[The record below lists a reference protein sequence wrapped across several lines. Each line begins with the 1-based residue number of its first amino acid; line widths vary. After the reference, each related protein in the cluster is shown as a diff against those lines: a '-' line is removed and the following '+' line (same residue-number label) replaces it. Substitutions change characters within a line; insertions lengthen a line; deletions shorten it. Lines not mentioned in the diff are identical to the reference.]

1 MVLESIV
8 SSFLNRFLGDYFDN
22 FSSDNL
28 TVGLWN
34 GEATVGQLNM
44 TPRIGTSCFFCA
56 ISQHK
61 RLWSVTDRYSLY
73 KITKLERSNQALLEN
88 L

>member
-44 TPRIGTSCFFCA
+44 TPRIGTSCFFA
-56 ISQHK
+56 PYDIDYISA
-61 RLWSVTDRYSLY
+61 RTFMVGYGPV
-73 KITKLERSNQALLEN
+73 
-88 L
+88 

>member
-1 MVLESIV
+1 MLESIV

-44 TPRIGTSCFFCA
+44 TPSALAKEYSGHNLNFVWFNLFNGCFPLC
-56 ISQHK
+56 
-61 RLWSVTDRYSLY
+61 L
-73 KITKLERSNQALLEN
+73 
-88 L
+88 

>member
-1 MVLESIV
+1 MLESIV

-44 TPRIGTSCFFCA
+44 TPSALAKEYSGHNLNFVRFNLFNGCFP
-56 ISQHK
+56 
-61 RLWSVTDRYSLY
+61 LSL
-73 KITKLERSNQALLEN
+73 
-88 L
+88 